1 MNWLSKVQNY
11 DSMNAKVLRES
22 IKNKNFKYQFGDA
35 KKFLIQRNEKAASTE
50 FKNTFINQGL
60 REAFG
65 NKGTFTISGFKNNFK
80 NIGIRMLEVE

>member
-1 MNWLSKVQNY
+1 MK
-11 DSMNAKVLRES
+11 
-22 IKNKNFKYQFGDA
+22 
-35 KKFLIQRNEKAASTE
+35 KAASTE

-80 NIGIRMLEVE
+80 KYWNKNVRGGVNEFKIKIY

>member
-35 KKFLIQRNEKAASTE
+35 KKFFDTKEMKKQLVPNLKILLLIKVLEKLLET
-50 FKNTFINQGL
+50 KGL
-60 REAFG
+60 
-65 NKGTFTISGFKNNFK
+65 S
-80 NIGIRMLEVE
+80 L